1 MIRRHLVG
9 YTRVER
15 RRDRRRPIELAA
27 RIGDQ
32 TVTIIDISL
41 GGVGMAGATALADRS
56 RSFRHGEQH
65 RILLEVPSYGLLELM
80 VEVAR
85 IDGAT
90 NALGLR
96 FVGLDLAN
104 YRVIE
109 RLAIGRPV
117 VPMR

>member
-1 MIRRHLVG
+1 MGAGTLVLRR
-9 YTRVER
+9 TAER
-15 RRDRRRPIELAA
+15 IEQAREDGLGNGGAA
-27 RIGDQ
+27 
-32 TVTIIDISL
+32 V
-41 GGVGMAGATALADRS
+41 
-56 RSFRHGEQH
+56 RHAAFD
-65 RILLEVPSYGLLELM
+65 

-85 IDGAT
+85 IDGAA
-90 NALGLR
+90 NSLGLR